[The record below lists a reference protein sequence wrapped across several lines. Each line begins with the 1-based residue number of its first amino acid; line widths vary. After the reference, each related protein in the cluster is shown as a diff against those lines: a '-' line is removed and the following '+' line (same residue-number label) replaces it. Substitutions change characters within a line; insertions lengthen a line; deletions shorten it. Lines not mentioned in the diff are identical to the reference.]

1 MSNNKKRFPLF
12 HVPHDGTT
20 FPEELMESV
29 CIPKEQF
36 LSYHERMRDTGV
48 LEMVPTAWRNSGNT
62 LYFPVSRLLCDV
74 ERFSGPEEPMER
86 LGMGFCYERAYD
98 GTRIKTVSAE
108 LRRET
113 LVWYH
118 GHHEK
123 LNRACIEH
131 PRLLLLD
138 MHSFSDDIVPR
149 DRLRSGERTPDVCL
163 GIDEKYTPPGIVSI
177 AEFCLRAE
185 GFVTARNFPY
195 SGSLVP
201 NAVLGKEVSC
211 DCASIMLEWNKRVY
225 CNERGIPD
233 AGTMEGIRQTVSRI
247 AELSLDSE

>member
-12 HVPHDGTT
+12 HVPHDGTS

-29 CIPKEQF
+29 CIHKEQF
-36 LSYHERMRDTGV
+36 LFYHERMRDTGV

-74 ERFSGPEEPMER
+74 ERFPGPEEPMER

-123 LNRACIEH
+123 LNRCALSIRACCCWICTASMISCPGNGCAAERGRPTSVWGSTRNTR
-131 PRLLLLD
+131 PRGSPPSRSSVFGQRGSLRHGTILIPAVWFPMPSWAKKSAATAHRSCL
-138 MHSFSDDIVPR
+138 SGTSVSIVM
-149 DRLRSGERTPDVCL
+149 SAASRTPGQWRDQTN
-163 GIDEKYTPPGIVSI
+163 GKSDR
-177 AEFCLRAE
+177 RA
-185 GFVTARNFPY
+185 V
-195 SGSLVP
+195 
-201 NAVLGKEVSC
+201 
-211 DCASIMLEWNKRVY
+211 I
-225 CNERGIPD
+225 
-233 AGTMEGIRQTVSRI
+233 
-247 AELSLDSE
+247 DSE

>member
-74 ERFSGPEEPMER
+74 ERFPGPEEPMER

-98 GTRIKTVSAE
+98 GTRIKTVSAK

-123 LNRACIEH
+123 LNRACVEH
-131 PRLLLLD
+131 PRFLLLD
-138 MHSFSDDIVPR
+138 EITSALDEDTEAQLLTELTGAYPAAVFATHHSALPG
-149 DRLRSGERTPDVCL
+149 RLHSETL
-163 GIDEKYTPPGIVSI
+163 HLEGIV
-177 AEFCLRAE
+177 
-185 GFVTARNFPY
+185 
-195 SGSLVP
+195 
-201 NAVLGKEVSC
+201 
-211 DCASIMLEWNKRVY
+211 
-225 CNERGIPD
+225 
-233 AGTMEGIRQTVSRI
+233 
-247 AELSLDSE
+247 

>member
-1 MSNNKKRFPLF
+1 MSNSKKRFPLF
-12 HVPHDGTT
+12 HVPHDGTS

-74 ERFSGPEEPMER
+74 ERFLGPEEPMER
-86 LGMGFCYERAYD
+86 LGMGFCYERPYD

-163 GIDEKYTPPGIVSI
+163 GIDEKYTPPRDRFHRGV
-177 AEFCLRAE
+177 L
-185 GFVTARNFPY
+185 P
-195 SGSLVP
+195 SGRG
-201 NAVLGKEVSC
+201 VL
-211 DCASIMLEWNKRVY
+211 Y
-225 CNERGIPD
+225 
-233 AGTMEGIRQTVSRI
+233 GT
-247 AELSLDSE
+247 ELSLFRQHGSRCRPGQRSRLRLRIDHA

>member
-62 LYFPVSRLLCDV
+62 LCFPVSRLLCDV
-74 ERFSGPEEPMER
+74 ERFPGPEEPMER

-123 LNRACIEH
+123 LNRACVEH
-131 PRLLLLD
+131 PRL
-138 MHSFSDDIVPR
+138 R
-149 DRLRSGERTPDVCL
+149 D
-163 GIDEKYTPPGIVSI
+163 
-177 AEFCLRAE
+177 
-185 GFVTARNFPY
+185 
-195 SGSLVP
+195 
-201 NAVLGKEVSC
+201 
-211 DCASIMLEWNKRVY
+211 
-225 CNERGIPD
+225 
-233 AGTMEGIRQTVSRI
+233 
-247 AELSLDSE
+247 

>member
-1 MSNNKKRFPLF
+1 MDIHSLFMVHYKEAVMSNNKKRFPLF
-12 HVPHDGTT
+12 HVPHDGTS

-36 LSYHERMRDTGV
+36 LSYHEWMRDTGV

-74 ERFSGPEEPMER
+74 ERFPGPEEPMER

-123 LNRACIEH
+123 
-131 PRLLLLD
+131 
-138 MHSFSDDIVPR
+138 
-149 DRLRSGERTPDVCL
+149 
-163 GIDEKYTPPGIVSI
+163 
-177 AEFCLRAE
+177 
-185 GFVTARNFPY
+185 
-195 SGSLVP
+195 
-201 NAVLGKEVSC
+201 
-211 DCASIMLEWNKRVY
+211 
-225 CNERGIPD
+225 
-233 AGTMEGIRQTVSRI
+233 
-247 AELSLDSE
+247 

>member
-12 HVPHDGTT
+12 HVPHDGTS

-29 CIPKEQF
+29 CIPQEQF

-74 ERFSGPEEPMER
+74 ERFLGPEEPMER

-123 LNRACIEH
+123 LNRACVEH

-163 GIDEKYTPPGIVSI
+163 GIDEKYTPRGSFPSRSSAFGQKGSLRHGTFPIPAAWFPMPSWAKKSAATAHRSCLSGTSVSI
-177 AEFCLRAE
+177 VMSAASRTP
-185 GFVTARNFPY
+185 GQWK
-195 SGSLVP
+195 GS
-201 NAVLGKEVSC
+201 
-211 DCASIMLEWNKRVY
+211 DKR
-225 CNERGIPD
+225 
-233 AGTMEGIRQTVSRI
+233 
-247 AELSLDSE
+247 

>member
-12 HVPHDGTT
+12 HVPHDGTS

-74 ERFSGPEEPMER
+74 ERFPGPEEPMER
-86 LGMGFCYERAYD
+86 LGMGFCYD

-123 LNRACIEH
+123 LNWACVEH

-185 GFVTARNFPY
+185 G
-195 SGSLVP
+195 
-201 NAVLGKEVSC
+201 
-211 DCASIMLEWNKRVY
+211 RVY

-233 AGTMEGIRQTVSRI
+233 AGTMEGIRQTVNRI

>member
-74 ERFSGPEEPMER
+74 ERFPGPEEPMER

-138 MHSFSDDIVPR
+138 MHSFSDDIVPGIGCAAER
-149 DRLRSGERTPDVCL
+149 ERPTSVWGSTRNTRPRGSFPSRSSAFGQRGSLRHGTIPIPAAWFPMPSWAKKSAATVHRSCLSGTSVSIVMSAASRTP
-163 GIDEKYTPPGIVSI
+163 GQWK
-177 AEFCLRAE
+177 
-185 GFVTARNFPY
+185 
-195 SGSLVP
+195 GS
-201 NAVLGKEVSC
+201 
-211 DCASIMLEWNKRVY
+211 DKR
-225 CNERGIPD
+225 
-233 AGTMEGIRQTVSRI
+233 
-247 AELSLDSE
+247 

>member
-12 HVPHDGTT
+12 HVPHDGTS

-74 ERFSGPEEPMER
+74 ERFPGPEEPMER

-113 LVWYH
+113 LVW
-118 GHHEK
+118 
-123 LNRACIEH
+123 
-131 PRLLLLD
+131 
-138 MHSFSDDIVPR
+138 
-149 DRLRSGERTPDVCL
+149 
-163 GIDEKYTPPGIVSI
+163 
-177 AEFCLRAE
+177 AE

-201 NAVLGKEVSC
+201 NAVLGQEISC

-233 AGTMEGIRQTVSRI
+233 AGTIERIRQTVSRI

>member
-1 MSNNKKRFPLF
+1 
-12 HVPHDGTT
+12 
-20 FPEELMESV
+20 
-29 CIPKEQF
+29 
-36 LSYHERMRDTGV
+36 
-48 LEMVPTAWRNSGNT
+48 MVPTAWRNSGNT

-74 ERFSGPEEPMER
+74 ERFPGPEEPMER
-86 LGMGFCYERAYD
+86 LGMGFCYKRAYD

-163 GIDEKYTPPGIVSI
+163 GIDEKYTPPRDRFHRGV
-177 AEFCLRAE
+177 L
-185 GFVTARNFPY
+185 P
-195 SGSLVP
+195 SG
-201 NAVLGKEVSC
+201 
-211 DCASIMLEWNKRVY
+211 
-225 CNERGIPD
+225 RGVRY
-233 AGTMEGIRQTVSRI
+233 GT
-247 AELSLDSE
+247 ELSLFRQPGSQCRPGQRSQLRLRIDHA

>member
-1 MSNNKKRFPLF
+1 MSNNKKRFSLF
-12 HVPHDGTT
+12 HVPHDGTS

-74 ERFSGPEEPMER
+74 ERFPGPEEPMER
-86 LGMGFCYERAYD
+86 LGMGFCYKRAYD

-123 LNRACIEH
+123 LNRACVEH

-163 GIDEKYTPPGIVSI
+163 GIDEKYTPPRDRFHRGV
-177 AEFCLRAE
+177 L
-185 GFVTARNFPY
+185 P
-195 SGSLVP
+195 SG
-201 NAVLGKEVSC
+201 
-211 DCASIMLEWNKRVY
+211 
-225 CNERGIPD
+225 RGVRY
-233 AGTMEGIRQTVSRI
+233 GT
-247 AELSLDSE
+247 ELSLFRQPGSQCRPGQRSQLRLRIDHA

>member
-12 HVPHDGTT
+12 HVPHDGTS

-74 ERFSGPEEPMER
+74 ERFPGPEEPMER

-123 LNRACIEH
+123 LNRACVEH

-163 GIDEKYTPPGIVSI
+163 GIDEKIHAPGDRFRRGV
-177 AEFCLRAE
+177 L
-185 GFVTARNFPY
+185 P
-195 SGSLVP
+195 SG
-201 NAVLGKEVSC
+201 
-211 DCASIMLEWNKRVY
+211 
-225 CNERGIPD
+225 RGVRY
-233 AGTMEGIRQTVSRI
+233 GT
-247 AELSLDSE
+247 ELSLFRQPGSQCRPGQRSRLRLRIDHA